1 MFTTLQFLP
10 GGLMRGLW
18 NSLYQ
23 IAGWWPDRWEAPE
36 RDFLGHRD
44 IVTRSLSRYV
54 FVAPNVHGALLEVG
68 CGRGY
73 GFEVLAMKSA
83 RQIGI
88 DISRQ
93 FLGKARDQF
102 PAVSFACASGN
113 ALPFGDHSFD
123 SIIAFEVIE
132 HIADDVSFLR
142 ELKRVSRKSAFIAI
156 STPNI
161 LLASGASAKP
171 LDPFHVREY
180 QASEF
185 IHLLR
190 QTFSSVDLF
199 GQHERPDNQILANR
213 LIDRIPIRWKYFFPH
228 HVQSLLSVAL
238 RPVLRLEDCRFQN
251 ENLEN
256 AHTFVA
262 LCRP

>member
-1 MFTTLQFLP
+1 
-10 GGLMRGLW
+10 MRGLW

-23 IAGWWPDRWEAPE
+23 MTRWWPDRWEAPE

-44 IVTRSLSRYV
+44 IVTRSLSRYH
-54 FVAPNVHGALLEVG
+54 FVAPNVHGVVLEIG

-73 GFEVLAMKSA
+73 GFEVLTMKST

-88 DISRQ
+88 DINRE
-93 FLGKARDQF
+93 FLYKARDQF
-102 PAVSFACASGN
+102 PPVSFACASGHE
-113 ALPFGDHSFD
+113 LPFRDHSFD

-132 HIADDVSFLR
+132 HIADDLSFLG
-142 ELKRVSRKSAFIAI
+142 ELKRVARNSAFIAI

-161 LLASGASAKP
+161 LLASGTSAKP
-171 LDPFHVREY
+171 LDPFHRREY
-180 QASEF
+180 RASDF
-185 IHLLR
+185 DRLLN
-190 QTFSSVDLF
+190 QIFSSVNLF
-199 GQHERPDNQILANR
+199 GQHERADNQISTNNF
-213 LIDRIPIRWKYFFPH
+213 IDRIPIRWKYFFPH

-238 RPVLRLEDCRFQN
+238 RPALRLEDCRFQN

-256 AHTFVA
+256 SHTFVA

>member
-1 MFTTLQFLP
+1 MGP
-10 GGLMRGLW
+10 LW
-18 NSLYQ
+18 KSLYQ
-23 IAGWWPDRWEAPE
+23 IARWWPDRWEAPE
-36 RDFLGHRD
+36 RGFVGHRD
-44 IVTRSLSRYV
+44 IVTRSLSRYY

-73 GFEVLAMKSA
+73 GFEVLSMKST
-83 RQIGI
+83 RQVGI

-93 FLGKARDQF
+93 FLGEARDQF
-102 PAVSFACASGN
+102 PAVSFVCASGN

-123 SIIAFEVIE
+123 SIVAFEVIE
-132 HIADDVSFLR
+132 HIADDLSFLR
-142 ELKRVSRKSAFIAI
+142 ELKRVARKSAFIAV

-161 LLASGASAKP
+161 LSASGTSAKP
-171 LDPFHVREY
+171 LDPFHFREY
-180 QASEF
+180 RASDF
-185 IHLLR
+185 DHLLKEI
-190 QTFSSVDLF
+190 FSSVNLF
-199 GQHERPDNQILANR
+199 GQHERLDNQILTNSF
-213 LIDRIPIRWKYFFPH
+213 IDRIPIRWKYFFPH

-238 RPVLRLEDCRFQN
+238 RPALRLEDCRFQN